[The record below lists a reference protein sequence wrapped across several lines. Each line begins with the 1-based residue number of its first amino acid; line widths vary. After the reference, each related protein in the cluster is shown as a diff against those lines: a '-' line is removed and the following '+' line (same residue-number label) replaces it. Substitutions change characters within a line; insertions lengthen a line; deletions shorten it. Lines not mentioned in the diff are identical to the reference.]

1 MKYGMMDN
9 PNVLTRTH
17 WNTEEIKTNEKHIFL
32 KTPKMRTGLTPRYT
46 IDLNMN
52 RHSLKDRDAKTYRN
66 LAITCWNLFTSVKYP
81 TVFNELPKNP
91 VINGI

>member
-91 VINGI
+91 VIKGI

>member
-9 PNVLTRTH
+9 PNVLTPTH

-32 KTPKMRTGLTPRYT
+32 KTPKMKTGLSPHYL
-46 IDLNMN
+46 IDWKMK
-52 RHSLKDRDAKTYRN
+52 RHSLKGRNATTYRN
-66 LAITCWNLFTSVKYP
+66 LAITCGNRFTSVKYP

>member
-66 LAITCWNLFTSVKYP
+66 LAITCRNLFTSVKYP

-91 VINGI
+91 VIKGI